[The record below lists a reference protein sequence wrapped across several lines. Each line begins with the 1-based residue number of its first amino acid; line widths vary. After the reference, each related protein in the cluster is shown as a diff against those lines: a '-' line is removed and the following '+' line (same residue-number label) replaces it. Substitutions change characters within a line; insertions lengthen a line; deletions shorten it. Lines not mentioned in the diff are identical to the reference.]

1 MVRGALV
8 GLIHQRSL
16 RVRSGSYEDGK
27 AVTLM
32 STDVDSLQD
41 IGEMFH
47 ETWAQFLEVIIGTG
61 LLATQIGWLCPVPL
75 IIICCEL
82 PDSSI
87 ERHLADI

>member
-1 MVRGALV
+1 MIRGALV

-16 RVRSGSYEDGK
+16 GVRSGSYEDGK
-27 AVTLM
+27 SVTLM

-47 ETWAQFLEVIIGTG
+47 ETWAQFLEVIIGTS

-75 IIICCEL
+75 TIICCEL
-82 PDSSI
+82 LEPQI
-87 ERHLADI
+87 ERH